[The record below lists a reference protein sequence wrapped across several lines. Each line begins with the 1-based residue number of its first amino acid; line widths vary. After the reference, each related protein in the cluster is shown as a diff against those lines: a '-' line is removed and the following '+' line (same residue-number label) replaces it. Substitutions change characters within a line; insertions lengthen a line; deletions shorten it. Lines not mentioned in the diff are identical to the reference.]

1 MKFYFLGLG
10 IALTALLVSGCGGGS
25 DPINPSAVSATSI
38 TGTIAT
44 GTGVAADLVAID
56 STGRRVT
63 GTSDENGTYSLDTTR
78 MIQPIMIQA
87 TIRSSG
93 DLMYSFVSSTGGVL
107 NVTPLTT
114 YVIDQSA
121 IAAGIAGGVSQL
133 FQYFVANAT
142 SIISHIPT
150 VTTALNELV
159 AIDMA
164 DQNVSGFNHFTGIFR
179 ANHVG
184 YDAFLDR
191 LDMEIA
197 QDDVI
202 IRHGATTLDT
212 FDYNITASTIS
223 VTGRITNIT
232 NDMPING
239 ATITAIDRNGHEVSV
254 TTDSNGTFNMTTE
267 TMRRYDINIT
277 ATGYQTQFFPH
288 ISSFQVTNMQIGT
301 IAMVPNGSNVLTTLS
316 GTVIDGRTTNTGI
329 NQATLTFRAGYNTRV
344 GTAFATVSTDSN
356 GTYSINTLP
365 AGAYTVEVAKIGY
378 STEYINIAANGAT
391 MSQNFDLI
399 GSVTGSTG
407 RINAFATIVLNWG
420 ANPSDLD
427 SHLTGPITNDSRFH
441 VYYVHRLETDT
452 NTASTGITE
461 GPCATPNVVA
471 NLDRDDTSSYGPE
484 TTTLCRV
491 IPGGLYKYYI
501 HHYSGTSTIAESSAS
516 VTLSLANGTTRTF
529 TAPST
534 GSTGDNDIW
543 HVFNVDANGNVYPI
557 NQIIGNGEA
566 FSTLMALSA
575 PILNTNSGA
584 EKSLFLNLPR
594 K

>member
-1 MKFYFLGLG
+1 MKLYFLGLG
-10 IALTALLVSGCGGGS
+10 IALTALLLLGCGGGN
-25 DPINPSAVSATSI
+25 DPINASAVSATSI
-38 TGTIAT
+38 TGTVAT

-63 GTSDENGTYSLDTTR
+63 GSSDENGTYTLDTTR
-78 MIQPIMIQA
+78 MIQPIMVQA

-93 DLMYSFVSSTGGVL
+93 DLMYSFVSSSGGVL

-133 FQYFVANAT
+133 FQYFATNAT

-150 VTTALNELV
+150 VTTVLNGLV
-159 AIDMA
+159 APDMA
-164 DQNVSGFNHFTGIFR
+164 DQNVTGFNHFTSAFR
-179 ANHVG
+179 ANHAG

-191 LDMEIA
+191 LDMEMA

-202 IRHGATTLDT
+202 IRHGATTLET
-212 FDYNITASTIS
+212 LDYNITATTIS
-223 VTGRITNIT
+223 VTGRIANIADDT
-232 NDMPING
+232 PING
-239 ATITAIDRNGHEVSV
+239 ATITAVDRSGHTLSA
-254 TTDSNGTFNMTTE
+254 TSDSNGIFSITADS
-267 TMRRYDINIT
+267 MRRYDVNIT
-277 ATGYQTQFFPH
+277 ATGYQTQYFPH
-288 ISSFQVTNMQIGT
+288 LSSFQLTNIQIGT
-301 IAMVPNGSNVLTTLS
+301 IAMVPNGSNSMTTLS
-316 GTVIDGRTTNTGI
+316 GRVIDGRTPDTGI
-329 NQATLTFRAGYNTRV
+329 NQVTLTFRAGYNKRM
-344 GTAFATVSTDSN
+344 GTTTATASTDAN
-356 GTYSINTLP
+356 GTYTINTLP
-365 AGAYTVEVAKIGY
+365 AGVYTVEVAKTGY
-378 STEYINIAANGAT
+378 GTKYINVLANGGT

-407 RINAFATIVLNWG
+407 RLNAFATIVLNWG

-427 SHLTGPITNDSRFH
+427 SHLTGPITSDSRFH
-441 VYYVHRLETDT
+441 VYFVNRTHNDT
-452 NTASTGITE
+452 NTVSTGITE
-461 GPCATPNVVA
+461 GPCATLNVVA

-534 GSTGDNDIW
+534 GSTGSNNIW

-557 NQIIGNGEA
+557 NQIIGTGPSD
-566 FSTLMALSA
+566 STLMGLSTR
-575 PILNTNSGA
+575 ILNTNSGA
-584 EKSLFLNLPR
+584 EKSLFLNLPS